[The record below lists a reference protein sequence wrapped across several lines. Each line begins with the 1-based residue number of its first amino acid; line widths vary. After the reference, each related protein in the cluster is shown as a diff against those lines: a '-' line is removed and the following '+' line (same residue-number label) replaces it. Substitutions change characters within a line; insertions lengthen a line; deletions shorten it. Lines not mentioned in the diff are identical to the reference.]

1 MLHTMKIRKDSLH
14 WSPSCVR
21 FHDAKNGRWIGVAPR
36 PSEVAAL
43 LWCAAR
49 GVEFVK
55 AYPLPASAA
64 VVAARVCDRTT
75 ADLRASCAVLESS
88 VTR

>member
-1 MLHTMKIRKDSLH
+1 MLHTMKIRKDSLY

-21 FHDAKNGRWIGVAPR
+21 FHDAKNGRWIEVAPR

-55 AYPLPASAA
+55 SPAATASPAPLDGT
-64 VVAARVCDRTT
+64 VVA
-75 ADLRASCAVLESS
+75 LRAAGVVLDKSL
-88 VTR
+88 VC